1 MSRELFQR
9 RNETLASKLAPTEG
23 WGFRATGAAGAA
35 GARYKQRIP
44 PVGASL
50 SRELFQRR
58 NEKLAS
64 KLAPTE
70 GWGQGC
76 LGRRPSIT

>member
-9 RNETLASKLAPTEG
+9 RNEKLASKLAPTEG
-23 WGFRATGAAGAA
+23 WGIRATGAA

-58 NEKLAS
+58 NETLAS

>member
-23 WGFRATGAAGAA
+23 WGIRATGGRRGQIQTAN
-35 GARYKQRIP
+35 P

-76 LGRRPSIT
+76 LGKRPSIT